1 LKQWFEKLWSEY
13 WFLQVNLF
21 QLLLIF
27 RQEIIGQKRSKI
39 SPCENLPTLYTA
51 IMFLFPLIN
60 FTFLIILF
68 KIHKKIFWITTFL
81 EVILYLGGVFW
92 IYDSFHLVM
101 NQTLYMFTLTGIG
114 FVIVF
119 IAFFAAIF
127 MNQYHE
133 K

>member
-1 LKQWFEKLWSEY
+1 M
-13 WFLQVNLF
+13 
-21 QLLLIF
+21 
-27 RQEIIGQKRSKI
+27 
-39 SPCENLPTLYTA
+39 LY
-51 IMFLFPLIN
+51 I
-60 FTFLIILF
+60 
-68 KIHKKIFWITTFL
+68 
-81 EVILYLGGVFW
+81 GGVFW

-133 K
+133 KW